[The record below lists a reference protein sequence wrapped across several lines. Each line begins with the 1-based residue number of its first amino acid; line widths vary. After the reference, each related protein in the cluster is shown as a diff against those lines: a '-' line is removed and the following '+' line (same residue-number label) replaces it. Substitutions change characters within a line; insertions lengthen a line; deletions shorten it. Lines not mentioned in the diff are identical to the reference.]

1 MRLIWGVVFIAG
13 LCLTAHAGPV
23 QDEVEKLANEAKQ
36 VLAAHQV
43 TPVSAEKYA
52 QCIFSLERAQGLLE
66 SAGDASSVLAQEV
79 NSTLFWAKRFS
90 TIEISNEL
98 AKLRGAKP
106 EAGVAR
112 PVKPVSPPQKP
123 VKTPVA
129 PVANSMLPDAAR
141 LNAAQAAFHEAD
153 HFATQKKG
161 DPFAVALRWFQVA
174 SNFSGTEYAL
184 KALEKAQEAHA
195 RSAASG
201 QAAASAGS
209 VAQDAGGALA
219 SKRMAL
225 EALELKAETPEIVIL
240 HTAEMLSEAYKYD
253 EAIEQFKASIKVK
266 DTISAES
273 RLGYTYFKLAQ
284 TIQEKLL
291 PKYKEA
297 DDAYAAAYQHAFK
310 GTTNFRY
317 FDDRSPELIAARRR
331 IDELRKESDQ
341 IVINYVAAQACFEK
355 ILKLV
360 PGGKDFDAAAY
371 VGISMA
377 KRHEAKFRAKVCL
390 LDFLKEYKPGDI
402 GEQITFE
409 YCKSELERIR

>member
-1 MRLIWGVVFIAG
+1 MRLILGIIFISSA
-13 LCLTAHAGPV
+13 CLAARAGPV
-23 QDEVEKLANEAKQ
+23 QDEVEKLASDARQ

-43 TPVSAEKYA
+43 SPVSPDKYA
-52 QCIFSLERAQGLLE
+52 QCIFSLERAQALLE

-90 TIEISNEL
+90 TIEISTEL

-106 EAGVAR
+106 GAGVAR
-112 PVKPVSPPQKP
+112 PLKPVPPPQKP
-123 VKTPVA
+123 LKAPVTPVA
-129 PVANSMLPDAAR
+129 PAANSMLPDAAR
-141 LNAAQAAFHEAD
+141 LSAAKTAFHEAEQ
-153 HFATQKKG
+153 FAAQKQG
-161 DPFAVALRWFQVA
+161 DPLAVALRWFQVA
-174 SNFSGTEYAL
+174 GNFSGSEYAL

-201 QAAASAGS
+201 KAAAA
-209 VAQDAGGALA
+209 AGGAQA
-219 SKRMAL
+219 SPRAAL
-225 EALELKAETPEIVIL
+225 EALELKEETPEIVIL
-240 HTAEMLSEAYKYD
+240 HTAEKLAEAHQYE
-253 EAIEQFKASIKVK
+253 EAIEQYKASIKVK

-297 DDAYAAAYQHAFK
+297 DDAYAAAYQHSFK
-310 GTTNFRY
+310 GSANFRF
-317 FDDRSPELIAARRR
+317 FDDRTPELLAARRT
-331 IDELRKESDQ
+331 IDELRKESDR
-341 IVINYVAAQACFEK
+341 IVINYVASQACFEK
-355 ILKLV
+355 ILQLV

-377 KRHEAKFRAKVCL
+377 KRHEAKFRAKVFL
-390 LDFLKEYKPGDI
+390 LDFLKAYKPGDI

-409 YCKSELERIR
+409 YCKSELERIK